1 MRRRG
6 SGLVFWSGE
15 EEEEEEEKVDISE
28 GRSSCHNSR
37 EANAV

>member
-6 SGLVFWSGE
+6 SGLVFWSG